1 MKKHLLLAGFIF
13 LAAAAGTAQTKT
25 PEWKEQTQ
33 FHGVMSRSFHPTEEG
48 NFAPLKQKVDSLVMV
63 AKLWNASVIPA
74 GYKPKET
81 KETLNKLVIRCTAVQ
96 SAVKE
101 NKPDSDLKKLITEAH
116 ETFHKIVEECT
127 DKK

>member
-1 MKKHLLLAGFIF
+1 MKKHLLLAGFISLF
-13 LAAAAGTAQTKT
+13 AVAGTAQTKT
-25 PEWKEQTQ
+25 PDWKEQAQ

-48 NFAPLKQKVDSLVMV
+48 NFAPLKQKADSLVMI
-63 AKLWNASVIPA
+63 AKLWDASPIPV
-74 GYKPKET
+74 GYKAKET
-81 KETLNKLVIRCTAVQ
+81 KETLNKLVTRCTAVQ

-101 NKPDSDLKKLITEAH
+101 KKPDTELKKLITEAH